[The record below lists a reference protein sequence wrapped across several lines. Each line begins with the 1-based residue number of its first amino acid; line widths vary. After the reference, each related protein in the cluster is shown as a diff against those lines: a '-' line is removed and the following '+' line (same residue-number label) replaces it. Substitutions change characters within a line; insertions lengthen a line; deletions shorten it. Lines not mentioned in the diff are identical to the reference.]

1 MLNIEDGPG
10 VKAGDLIYQ
19 YTYRN
24 SSYINMYSLREYEV
38 IKVTPKGSIMVIP
51 RERIELNKFFNT
63 YPYKCREVMA
73 GPRSMQR
80 PKRLKLKGRYTGR
93 CYYMNA
99 DTVLIEEDDMFT

>member
-24 SSYINMYSLREYEV
+24 SSYINMYEV

-51 RERIELNKFFNT
+51 RERIELNKFFKD
-63 YPYKCREVMA
+63 PYLCTEVMA

-80 PKRLKLKGRYTGR
+80 PKRLKLRGRYTGG

-99 DTVLIEEDDMFT
+99 DTVLIERVDMFT